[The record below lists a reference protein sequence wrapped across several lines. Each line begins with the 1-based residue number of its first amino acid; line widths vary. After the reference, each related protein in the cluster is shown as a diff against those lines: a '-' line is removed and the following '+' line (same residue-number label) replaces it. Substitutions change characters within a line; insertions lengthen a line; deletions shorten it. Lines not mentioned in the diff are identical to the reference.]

1 MAGPNFHPSP
11 SSFSSY
17 QSSLLSPSCSSTSSS
32 PPTPAPAGGRRK
44 RRSRTRRS
52 RGRSRSRISRRRDM
66 KRRRSNHGQ
75 NERISRRGEEADPC
89 SRRSRDY
96 ARPLVRWC
104 YSPLVSW
111 VSGFLPSRVPPA
123 KLTHFTPFSF
133 SFSPAVARKYIPG
146 VLIASF
152 TQYARNTN
160 IAHTW
165 RHTSTYS
172 RTHIIHI
179 HKTHTQ
185 TESPRMTRTVH
196 NTYA

>member
-1 MAGPNFHPSP
+1 MVRG
-11 SSFSSY
+11 
-17 QSSLLSPSCSSTSSS
+17 L
-32 PPTPAPAGGRRK
+32 AGGWLGVGRAQLPPLPLLILFLPILPRLSLFLLPFLLPARPHTSWGSK
-44 RRSRTRRS
+44 ED

-104 YSPLVSW
+104 YSQLVSW

-146 VLIASF
+146 ALIATF
-152 TQYARNTN
+152 TQDARNTN
-160 IAHTW
+160 IAHT
-165 RHTSTYS
+165 H
-172 RTHIIHI
+172 
-179 HKTHTQ
+179 
-185 TESPRMTRTVH
+185 
-196 NTYA
+196 

>member
-1 MAGPNFHPSP
+1 MGPASR
-11 SSFSSY
+11 SFSSKVAARDVGKI
-17 QSSLLSPSCSSTSSS
+17 QRGL
-32 PPTPAPAGGRRK
+32 AGGLVRGLAGGWLGVGRAQLPPLPLLILFLPILPPLSLFLLPFLLPARPHTSWGSK
-44 RRSRTRRS
+44 ED

-123 KLTHFTPFSF
+123 KLTHFTPHFP
-133 SFSPAVARKYIPG
+133 SPSHLQSR
-146 VLIASF
+146 ASI
-152 TQYARNTN
+152 YLAC
-160 IAHTW
+160 
-165 RHTSTYS
+165 
-172 RTHIIHI
+172 
-179 HKTHTQ
+179 
-185 TESPRMTRTVH
+185 
-196 NTYA
+196 